1 MSCMMKNNLLEGRKH
16 SCNSFWIKNKKS
28 LLNNFIKMLA
38 VLQNELV
45 SVRIERERERKRGA
59 LHSKAG
65 VEIIVLQ
72 DNLS

>member
-1 MSCMMKNNLLEGRKH
+1 MLEGRKH
-16 SCNSFWIKNKKS
+16 SCNSFWIKNKNS

-45 SVRIERERERKRGA
+45 SVRIERERERGA